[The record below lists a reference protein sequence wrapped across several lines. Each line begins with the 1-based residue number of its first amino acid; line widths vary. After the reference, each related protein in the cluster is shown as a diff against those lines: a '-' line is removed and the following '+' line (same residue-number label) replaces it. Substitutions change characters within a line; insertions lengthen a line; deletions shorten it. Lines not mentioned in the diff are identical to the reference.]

1 MTTSTA
7 AAVPSLAA
15 THAALEGRINVELA
29 QLTLDWKWYV
39 LTPHGIELGKSR
51 EHPMDPELLA
61 GKRFLADGKA
71 FGPSKVRTGE
81 FADADLATPIAANQE
96 LMVPRFCTDRDV
108 AIIALDKGCAYVNL
122 HKAAGWYR
130 VTCSR
135 TERMADG
142 MGKAE
147 GESLAFVASLAVARA
162 YGVRDL

>member
-7 AAVPSLAA
+7 APSFAA

-39 LTPHGIELGKSR
+39 LTPHGIELGKRR
-51 EHPMDPELLA
+51 ESPMDPELLA

-71 FGPSKVRTGE
+71 FGPSKVREGE

-96 LMVPRFCTDRDV
+96 FMVPRFCSDRDV
-108 AIIALDKGCAYVNL
+108 AIIALDRCAYVNL

-130 VTCSR
+130 ITCSR

-142 MGKAE
+142 TGKAE
-147 GESLAFVASLAVARA
+147 GKSFALVASTAVARA